1 MTSQPTNLR
10 HGQAMAM
17 QYVAFL
23 LQKITLPEGRPALEH
38 VLRGVTNAGGGS
50 PVSIAALGCT
60 WMMHVAAPLGVE
72 LALKALLQREGQD
85 SWGHDLVALYD
96 ELPDPVRD
104 RVEAEYRSL
113 NQGTLRDLLVAH
125 KDDFVEWRYLDKWPL
140 PSASAV
146 RDLQF
151 AICAVLNVY
160 NSGQGASDFST

>member
-1 MTSQPTNLR
+1 MTSQPTNLC

-23 LQKITLPEGRPALEH
+23 LQKLTLPEGQPALEH
-38 VLRGVTNAGGGS
+38 LLRGVTNAGGGS
-50 PVSIAALGCT
+50 PLPIAALGCT
-60 WMMHVAAPLGVE
+60 WVMHVAAPLGVE
-72 LALKALLQREGQD
+72 LALKALLQSESRD

-96 ELPDPVRD
+96 ELPNPVRD

-113 NQGTLRDLLVAH
+113 NQGTLRRLLAAH

-140 PSASAV
+140 PSESAV

-160 NSGQGASDFST
+160 NSAQRAV

>member
-23 LQKITLPEGRPALEH
+23 LQKLTLPEGRPALERL
-38 VLRGVTNAGGGS
+38 LRGVTDAGGGS
-50 PVSIAALGCT
+50 PLRVAALGCT
-60 WMMHVAAPLGVE
+60 WVMHVAAPLGVE
-72 LALKALLQREGQD
+72 LALKALLQSDGRD
-85 SWGHDLVALYD
+85 CWGHDLVALYD
-96 ELPDPVRD
+96 KLPDPVRD

-113 NQGTLRDLLVAH
+113 NEGMLRELLVVH
-125 KDDFVEWRYLDKWPL
+125 KDDFVKWRYLDKWPL

-160 NSGQGASDFST
+160 NSGQKGV